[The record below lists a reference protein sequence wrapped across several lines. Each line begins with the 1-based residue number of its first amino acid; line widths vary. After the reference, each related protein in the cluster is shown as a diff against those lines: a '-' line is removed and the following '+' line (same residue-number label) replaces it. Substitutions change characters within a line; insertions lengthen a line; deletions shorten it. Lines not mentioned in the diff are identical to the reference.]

1 MKMPEYVVN
10 CKIFG
15 RSTNILGTSIF
26 SNLNKHGID
35 FILPAGMVE
44 ISTTPVRLH
53 PAKLFVNMKFLLL
66 TAVLKKLSN
75 NEQFF
80 LCVIDKQTGPGVPQ
94 RTLVF
99 ITNPNLITV
108 YNNIMYTQSNI
119 SN

>member
-1 MKMPEYVVN
+1 MFSMAPNIVLVPNMTQNAERKHRTQN
-10 CKIFG
+10 
-15 RSTNILGTSIF
+15 TNTAHI
-26 SNLNKHGID
+26 
-35 FILPAGMVE
+35 
-44 ISTTPVRLH
+44 RLR
-53 PAKLFVNMKFLLL
+53 AKLFVDMKFLLL

-75 NEQFF
+75 KEQF
-80 LCVIDKQTGPGVPQ
+80 LCVHCPQTGLGVPH